1 MAIEVKARLVQVV
14 QELAKVTPEVAKEKF
29 DKEISLSGRFATDIF
44 E

>member
-1 MAIEVKARLVQVV
+1 MAVEVKARLVQIL
-14 QELAKVTPEVAKEKF
+14 QEFAKITPEAAKERF